1 MHDVMPPTKYELV
14 RQRYLLQVVLGHL
27 DLFDVFLAFGQLD
40 VNLTSKL
47 NEQTTMYSVRHEIN

>member
-14 RQRYLLQVVLGHL
+14 RQCYLLQVVLGHL